1 MGGKHGNKRAIAP
14 EREREV
20 VEFYKQ
26 VHCTRVVA
34 DAFGVS
40 DETIRRILKRNGIPR
55 RKPKRE
61 RPKTENPSNQRKN
74 IDRNEVIELY
84 RAGHSQTE
92 IADRLGC
99 SQNTVYYHLTKHGI
113 LKRRK
118 RVSDSTIDEIE
129 REYLAGASTYQLG
142 EKYGVRHETIS
153 TWMRKRGHRRG
164 KGCSAERTATCP
176 RCHKQFRATRPNQ
189 TYCSQA
195 CRNAAHWQRH
205 DDEKR
210 ANTDGPIEEIT
221 LREIYDRDRGRCYI
235 CGGRT
240 DWNDYRIVSGFKVVG
255 PHYPSR
261 DHVIALHNGGTHT
274 RENIR
279 LACWSCNSLKSDKG
293 QMRLPIAI

>member
-1 MGGKHGNKRAIAP
+1 MGRILLTPEIECAICERYEQVERARILVD
-14 EREREV
+14 E
-20 VEFYKQ
+20 
-26 VHCTRVVA
+26 
-34 DAFGVS
+34 FGVS
-40 DETIRRILKRNGIPR
+40 DQTIYRVLKKHGIPR
-55 RKPKRE
+55 THRHPKPKGSG
-61 RPKTENPSNQRKN
+61 SNHKN

-99 SQNTVYYHLTKHGI
+99 SQNSVYYHLTKHGI

-189 TYCSQA
+189 TYCSQT
-195 CRNAAHWQRH
+195 CRNAAHWQYR

-210 ANTDGPIEEIT
+210 VNTDGQVEKIP

-240 DWNDYRIVSGFKVVG
+240 DWNDYRIVNGFKVCG
-255 PHYPSR
+255 PRYPPR

-274 RENIR
+274 RDNIR
-279 LACWSCNSLKSDKG
+279 LACWECNSLKSDKG
-293 QMRLPIAI
+293 QMRLAI